1 MPTDLITIEAPN
13 LPAAIPQAEMDAAHG
28 FALAEKADATRT
40 AYRSD
45 FAVFTAWCRA
55 RSLVWLP
62 AATDSIAAFLA
73 AQATAGAKA
82 STVGRKASA
91 IRYAH
96 KLAGHEPPNAES
108 VKAVVRGIRRSI
120 GTAPVRKQP
129 ATADLVQ
136 QMLTHCPD
144 TLRGRRDAALLALG
158 FSGAF
163 RRSELVALTVSDLVE
178 GGDGY
183 RVTIRHSKT
192 DQEGAGQEIAIPRGG
207 RIEPVKLVQ
216 AWLQAAGIS
225 EGFVF
230 RSVAKGGRVLAGP
243 LSGHSAAA
251 IVKHYAELAGLDAS
265 AFAGHSLRAGF
276 LTSAAE
282 SGAGVLK
289 MVEVSRHKS
298 IDMLRTYV
306 RRLTCSGST
315 LVRRSCKPISRKQ
328 QVAQRC
334 RAMQSQQP

>member
-1 MPTDLITIEAPN
+1 MSAALALIEAPS
-13 LPAAIPQAEMDAAHG
+13 LPAAVIQAEMDAAHG

-62 AATDSIAAFLA
+62 AATDTVAAFLA

-82 STVGRKASA
+82 STIGRKAAA

-96 KLAGHEPPNAES
+96 KLAGHEPPTNSEA
-108 VKAVVRGIRRSI
+108 VKAVVRGIRRTI
-120 GTAPVRKQP
+120 GTAPVRKQA
-129 ATADLVQ
+129 ATAALVTAALVTE
-136 QMLTHCPD
+136 MLTHCPT
-144 TLRGRRDAALLALG
+144 TLRGRRDSALLALG

-178 GGDGY
+178 GVDGY
-183 RVTIRHSKT
+183 RITIRHSKT
-192 DQEGAGQEIAIPRGG
+192 DQEGAGQEIAVPRGC

-230 RSVAKGGRVLAGP
+230 RSVAKGGRVLAEP

-251 IVKHYAELAGLDAS
+251 IVKRYAKLAGLDAS

-306 RRLTCSGST
+306 RRADLFREHAGAAF
-315 LVRRSCKPISRKQ
+315 L
-328 QVAQRC
+328 
-334 RAMQSQQP
+334 

>member
-1 MPTDLITIEAPN
+1 MSAALALIEAPS
-13 LPAAIPQAEMDAAHG
+13 LPAAVIQAEMDAAHG

-62 AATDSIAAFLA
+62 AATDTVAAFLA

-82 STVGRKASA
+82 STIGRKAAA

-96 KLAGHEPPNAES
+96 KLAGHEPPTNSEA
-108 VKAVVRGIRRSI
+108 VKAVVRGIRRTI
-120 GTAPVRKQP
+120 GTAPVRKQA
-129 ATADLVQ
+129 ATAALVTE
-136 QMLTHCPD
+136 MLTHCPT
-144 TLRGRRDAALLALG
+144 TLRGRRDSALLALG

-178 GGDGY
+178 GVDGY
-183 RVTIRHSKT
+183 RITIRHSKT
-192 DQEGAGQEIAIPRGG
+192 DQEGAGQEIAVPRGC

-230 RSVAKGGRVLAGP
+230 RSVAKGGRVLTEP

-251 IVKHYAELAGLDAS
+251 IVKRYAKLAGLDAS

-306 RRLTCSGST
+306 RRADLFREHAGAAF
-315 LVRRSCKPISRKQ
+315 L
-328 QVAQRC
+328 
-334 RAMQSQQP
+334 

>member
-1 MPTDLITIEAPN
+1 MSTALTTIEAPS
-13 LPAAIPQAEMDAAHG
+13 LPAAVIQAEMDAAHG
-28 FALAEKADATRT
+28 FALAEKADVTRT

-45 FAVFTAWCRA
+45 FAAFTAWCRA
-55 RSLVWLP
+55 RGLVWLP
-62 AATDSIAAFLA
+62 AATDTVAAFLA

-82 STVGRKASA
+82 STIGRKAAA

-96 KLAGHEPPNAES
+96 KLAGHEPPTNSEA
-108 VKAVVRGIRRSI
+108 VKAVVRGIRRTI
-120 GTAPVRKQP
+120 GIAPVRKQA
-129 ATADLVQ
+129 ATAALVAE
-136 QMLTHCPD
+136 MLTHCPA
-144 TLRGRRDAALLALG
+144 TPRGRRDAALLALG

-163 RRSELVALTVSDLVE
+163 RRSELVALIVSDLVE
-178 GGDGY
+178 GVDGY
-183 RVTIRHSKT
+183 RITIRHSKT
-192 DQEGAGQEIAIPRGG
+192 DQEGAGQEIAVPRGY

-216 AWLQAAGIS
+216 AWLQAAGIT

-230 RSVAKGGRVLAGP
+230 RPVAKGGRVLDEP
-243 LSGHSAAA
+243 LTGHSAAA
-251 IVKHYAELAGLDAS
+251 IVKRYAELAGLDAS

-306 RRLTCSGST
+306 RRADLFREHAGAAF
-315 LVRRSCKPISRKQ
+315 L
-328 QVAQRC
+328 
-334 RAMQSQQP
+334 

>member
-1 MPTDLITIEAPN
+1 MSTDLITIEAPS
-13 LPAAIPQAEMDAAHG
+13 LPAAVIQAEMDAAHG

-62 AATDSIAAFLA
+62 AATDSVAAFLA
-73 AQATAGAKA
+73 AQATAGARA
-82 STVGRKASA
+82 STIGRKAAA

-96 KLAGHEPPNAES
+96 KLAGHEPPTNAES

-120 GTAPVRKQP
+120 GTAPMRKQP

-144 TLRGRRDAALLALG
+144 TVRGRRDAALLALG

-192 DQEGAGQEIAIPRGG
+192 DQEGAGQEIAIPRGC

-230 RSVAKGGRVLAGP
+230 RSVAKGGRVLAEP

-251 IVKHYAELAGLDAS
+251 IVKRYAELAGLDAS

-306 RRLTCSGST
+306 RRADLFREHAGAAF
-315 LVRRSCKPISRKQ
+315 L
-328 QVAQRC
+328 
-334 RAMQSQQP
+334 

>member
-1 MPTDLITIEAPN
+1 MPLAVVALRNP
-13 LPAAIPQAEMDAAHG
+13 LAAVLQAETDTARA
-28 FALAEKADATRT
+28 FALAEKAPATRV
-40 AYRSD
+40 AYKAD
-45 FAVFTAWCRA
+45 FRDFTRWCGA
-55 RSLVWLP
+55 RGASPMPATPDLISAYLASL
-62 AATDSIAAFLA
+62 
-73 AQATAGAKA
+73 ATAGAKA
-82 STVGRKASA
+82 STIGRKAA
-91 IRYAH
+91 ALRYAH
-96 KLAGHEPPNAES
+96 KLAGFEPPTNAES

-136 QMLTHCPD
+136 QMLAHCPA

-178 GGDGY
+178 GVDGY
-183 RVTIRHSKT
+183 RITIRHSKT
-192 DQEGAGQEIAIPRGG
+192 DQEGAGQEIAVPRGC

-216 AWLQAAGIS
+216 AWLEAAGIS

-230 RSVAKGGRVLAGP
+230 RPVAKGSRVLDEP
-243 LSGHSAAA
+243 LTGHSAAA
-251 IVKHYAELAGLDAS
+251 IVKRYAELAGLDAS
-265 AFAGHSLRAGF
+265 AFAGHSLRVGF
-276 LTSAAE
+276 LSSAAE

-306 RRLTCSGST
+306 RRADLFREHAGAAF
-315 LVRRSCKPISRKQ
+315 L
-328 QVAQRC
+328 
-334 RAMQSQQP
+334 

>member
-1 MPTDLITIEAPN
+1 MSTDLITIEAPS
-13 LPAAIPQAEMDAAHG
+13 LPAAIIQAEMDAAHG

-45 FAVFTAWCRA
+45 FALFTAWCRA

-62 AATDSIAAFLA
+62 AATDSVAAFLA

-82 STVGRKASA
+82 STIGRKAAA

-96 KLAGHEPPNAES
+96 KLAGHEPPTNAES

-120 GTAPVRKQP
+120 GTASVRKQP
-129 ATADLVQ
+129 ATAELVQ
-136 QMLTHCPD
+136 QMLAHCPA

-163 RRSELVALTVSDLVE
+163 RRSELVALTVNGLVE

-183 RVTIRHSKT
+183 RITIRHSKT
-192 DQEGAGQEIAIPRGG
+192 DQEGAGQEIAIPRGC
-207 RIEPVKLVQ
+207 RIEPVKLVR

-230 RSVAKGGRVLAGP
+230 RSVAKGGRVLAEP

-251 IVKHYAELAGLDAS
+251 IVKRYAELAGLDAS

-306 RRLTCSGST
+306 RRADLFREHAGAAF
-315 LVRRSCKPISRKQ
+315 L
-328 QVAQRC
+328 
-334 RAMQSQQP
+334 

>member
-1 MPTDLITIEAPN
+1 MSAALALIEAPS
-13 LPAAIPQAEMDAAHG
+13 LPAAVIQAEMDAAHG

-62 AATDSIAAFLA
+62 AATDTVAAFLA

-82 STVGRKASA
+82 STIGRKAAA

-96 KLAGHEPPNAES
+96 KLAGHEPPTNSEA
-108 VKAVVRGIRRSI
+108 VKAVVRGIRRTI
-120 GTAPVRKQP
+120 GTAPVRKQA
-129 ATADLVQ
+129 ATAALVTE
-136 QMLTHCPD
+136 MLTHCPT
-144 TLRGRRDAALLALG
+144 TLRGRRDSALLALG

-178 GGDGY
+178 GVDGY
-183 RVTIRHSKT
+183 RITIRHSKT
-192 DQEGAGQEIAIPRGG
+192 DQEGAGQEIAVPRGC

-230 RSVAKGGRVLAGP
+230 RSVAKGGRVLAEP

-251 IVKHYAELAGLDAS
+251 IVKRYAKLAGLDAS

-306 RRLTCSGST
+306 RRADLFREHAGAAF
-315 LVRRSCKPISRKQ
+315 L
-328 QVAQRC
+328 
-334 RAMQSQQP
+334 

>member
-1 MPTDLITIEAPN
+1 MSAALALIEAPS
-13 LPAAIPQAEMDAAHG
+13 LPAAVIQAEMDAAHG

-62 AATDSIAAFLA
+62 AATDTVAAFLA

-82 STVGRKASA
+82 STIGRKAAA

-96 KLAGHEPPNAES
+96 KLAGHEPPTNSEA
-108 VKAVVRGIRRSI
+108 VKAVVRGIRRTI
-120 GTAPVRKQP
+120 GTAPVRKQA
-129 ATADLVQ
+129 ATAALVTE
-136 QMLTHCPD
+136 MLTHCPT
-144 TLRGRRDAALLALG
+144 TLRGRRDSALLALG

-178 GGDGY
+178 GVDGY
-183 RVTIRHSKT
+183 RITIRHSKT
-192 DQEGAGQEIAIPRGG
+192 DQEGAGQEIAVPRGC

-230 RSVAKGGRVLAGP
+230 RSVAKGGRVLAEP
-243 LSGHSAAA
+243 LSGHSAAV
-251 IVKHYAELAGLDAS
+251 IVKRYAELAGLDAS

-298 IDMLRTYV
+298 VDMLRTYV
-306 RRLTCSGST
+306 RRADLFREHAGAAF
-315 LVRRSCKPISRKQ
+315 L
-328 QVAQRC
+328 
-334 RAMQSQQP
+334 